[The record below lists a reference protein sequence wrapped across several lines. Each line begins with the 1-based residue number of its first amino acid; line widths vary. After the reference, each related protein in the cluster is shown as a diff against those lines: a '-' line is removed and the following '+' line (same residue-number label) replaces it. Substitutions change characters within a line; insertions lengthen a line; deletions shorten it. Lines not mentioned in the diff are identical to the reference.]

1 MRCRPA
7 TAFSMLLLLATA
19 AWWAG
24 PIRAQPAPPALTL
37 SVAASTVGVGRTAR
51 LSWVLSG
58 ATRCTLSGAWSG
70 TLEGT
75 AARSGSRSSGPLPFG
90 ENQFTLGCEGVGGS
104 ISRTVT
110 VKAVAAPVVTL
121 TAAAPTIE
129 LGKAVALRWSATDAV
144 ACKASGAWSGD
155 QATQGAAESVPA
167 AKGAKTFTLA
177 CTGPGG
183 SGRSSVKVSIL
194 PKPQLTFSAL
204 ASEVATGKGTT
215 LRWRATDVTS
225 CTASG
230 AWSGEQKPSG
240 SQSTGTL
247 TNPSN
252 DYTLRCVNDIGEVSQ
267 SLSVSVLPPPVL
279 TFNLS
284 DAVVNPEGAVTLNW
298 TASNARSC
306 RASRNWSGE
315 KTSQGSETIG
325 ALSRGTKTYTLTCT
339 GAGGTTAVTRSLAV
353 AAAPKLTFTATPA
366 TVSLGSGTRLSW
378 STVDATD
385 CVASGSW
392 DGSRGKSGSFTTEPF
407 LQTGDRSFTLACT
420 GPAGSVSASTTVKVQ
435 GAVPTLVF
443 TALPTQIALGSSTQL
458 RWTVGG
464 AVSCTASGEWQG
476 AKSATSGVNTAT
488 VTPTV
493 SGFRTYT
500 LSCSNSEGS
509 VSRSATVEVLA
520 PALSLSPS
528 AIDFGTTAGGSMSTI
543 RDIVLTSSGKVALSI
558 GEITFS
564 GTHAAQFTQT
574 NNCPATLES
583 SKTCT
588 IAVRFVPI
596 GSGERSAQLRI
607 ATNAPGGVRTV
618 ALKATAPVASLSF
631 NLLTPSFIQTD
642 SDTNDPNGGLE
653 DNGSDAPQ
661 SLNWPFAVGGYVNE
675 PLTGS
680 AGQLQREGD
689 LEDYYRVSLLAGQKV
704 VLELAGD
711 GVFDDVDLYLYTPSG
726 TLVDASE
733 SENNLEVVTA
743 PTNAEYIVVVSVFS
757 GSSRYLLVSDSATNA
772 SRFGSSTL
780 ALDLVPNQALVV
792 LKPEAREALRG
803 GGRPAGDSPLRQVDE
818 LADPVTDFKILS
830 GSIDSVVTVA
840 VASPK
845 RQTLPWGQFASED
858 QRQRWLTQRAIRELR
873 TDSRIQSADPDFIM
887 RTLAEPNDPQY
898 PKQKW
903 HYDLIQ
909 LPAAWDISTGNPDV
923 VVAVIDSGVAR
934 HPDLVENL
942 LGGYD
947 FVSSDPSGD
956 GDGRDNDPSDPGIIR
971 SGSSIRTSHGTHVA
985 GTVAA
990 RGNNAQGVT
999 GVGWTTKILPV
1010 RALNATGSGSSSD
1023 IIEGMR
1029 YAAGLTTLQPPRKA
1043 DIINLSLGSDSSNC
1057 SSSYQQV
1064 INEVRA
1070 AGVMVVAAAGNSSLS
1085 FVGSPANCNGV
1096 IAVSA
1101 LGSLKQI
1108 SSYSNRGTALDVAA
1122 PGGDAGI
1129 GVFSTD
1135 IAREGD
1141 GPVNFTYR
1149 GSLGTS
1155 MATPHVAGVLA
1166 MMKGVKADLTPV
1178 LVDTYIAAG
1187 ALTDDIGETGKD
1199 LLYGYGAIN
1208 TVRALTTAK
1217 TGVIPSAPF
1226 KISFSPGTLDFGDTS
1241 SLATV
1246 TLTLTGDIAGLTGI
1260 KVSASRDWISS
1271 PGSATAIDARNYR
1284 IAFAV
1289 DRSKLPIGTS
1299 EAVLTFTATFNGL
1312 SVPSTLKVIVARK
1325 PDTYVGS
1332 GGAQYALLY
1341 DPVNESV
1348 VAEANVV
1355 ANGPSATAQ
1364 INDVEPGQ
1372 YWLVVGADVDNDLF
1386 ICDLGEACAA
1396 YPVTSAL
1403 WETLD
1408 VRGAKSG
1415 VLVESIYLTRLSQQ
1429 GRLDLTSIGAG
1440 KFSRGFPRRNGLMPT
1455 GAVPV
1460 SAAEGAVEVRFVGV
1474 DASSAATTSTATSV
1488 TTLTVAGGSSTA
1500 TPIPQSLTLTGSAQ
1514 TGSSSG
1520 GLATPAVS
1528 LALDPASPRRHAIVV
1543 ERSVGVQRWWLEYRD
1558 SDGGVLAKQS
1568 LPDTVPVTW
1577 RTSEASGL
1585 ELPTSGWV
1593 ARCAGRVW
1601 TVQDGYQLT
1610 VGRFDEA
1617 LLEGSASEVELT
1629 DLAEASVVQSVGC
1642 DGEAMRIQGV
1652 VFQVDAEQP
1661 QRSAEAV
1668 PGMRFEVTLDAEAR
1682 IVRKTLDTE
1691 AVSVGSLCDANSRSE
1706 LDAFCKAW
1714 RSGP

>member
-1 MRCRPA
+1 
-7 TAFSMLLLLATA
+7 
-19 AWWAG
+19 
-24 PIRAQPAPPALTL
+24 
-37 SVAASTVGVGRTAR
+37 
-51 LSWVLSG
+51 
-58 ATRCTLSGAWSG
+58 
-70 TLEGT
+70 
-75 AARSGSRSSGPLPFG
+75 
-90 ENQFTLGCEGVGGS
+90 
-104 ISRTVT
+104 
-110 VKAVAAPVVTL
+110 
-121 TAAAPTIE
+121 
-129 LGKAVALRWSATDAV
+129 
-144 ACKASGAWSGD
+144 
-155 QATQGAAESVPA
+155 
-167 AKGAKTFTLA
+167 
-177 CTGPGG
+177 
-183 SGRSSVKVSIL
+183 
-194 PKPQLTFSAL
+194 
-204 ASEVATGKGTT
+204 
-215 LRWRATDVTS
+215 
-225 CTASG
+225 
-230 AWSGEQKPSG
+230 
-240 SQSTGTL
+240 
-247 TNPSN
+247 
-252 DYTLRCVNDIGEVSQ
+252 
-267 SLSVSVLPPPVL
+267 
-279 TFNLS
+279 
-284 DAVVNPEGAVTLNW
+284 
-298 TASNARSC
+298 
-306 RASRNWSGE
+306 
-315 KTSQGSETIG
+315 
-325 ALSRGTKTYTLTCT
+325 
-339 GAGGTTAVTRSLAV
+339 
-353 AAAPKLTFTATPA
+353 
-366 TVSLGSGTRLSW
+366 
-378 STVDATD
+378 
-385 CVASGSW
+385 
-392 DGSRGKSGSFTTEPF
+392 
-407 LQTGDRSFTLACT
+407 
-420 GPAGSVSASTTVKVQ
+420 
-435 GAVPTLVF
+435 
-443 TALPTQIALGSSTQL
+443 
-458 RWTVGG
+458 
-464 AVSCTASGEWQG
+464 
-476 AKSATSGVNTAT
+476 
-488 VTPTV
+488 
-493 SGFRTYT
+493 
-500 LSCSNSEGS
+500 
-509 VSRSATVEVLA
+509 
-520 PALSLSPS
+520 
-528 AIDFGTTAGGSMSTI
+528 
-543 RDIVLTSSGKVALSI
+543 
-558 GEITFS
+558 
-564 GTHAAQFTQT
+564 
-574 NNCPATLES
+574 
-583 SKTCT
+583 
-588 IAVRFVPI
+588 
-596 GSGERSAQLRI
+596 
-607 ATNAPGGVRTV
+607 
-618 ALKATAPVASLSF
+618 
-631 NLLTPSFIQTD
+631 
-642 SDTNDPNGGLE
+642 
-653 DNGSDAPQ
+653 
-661 SLNWPFAVGGYVNE
+661 
-675 PLTGS
+675 
-680 AGQLQREGD
+680 
-689 LEDYYRVSLLAGQKV
+689 
-704 VLELAGD
+704 
-711 GVFDDVDLYLYTPSG
+711 
-726 TLVDASE
+726 
-733 SENNLEVVTA
+733 
-743 PTNAEYIVVVSVFS
+743 
-757 GSSRYLLVSDSATNA
+757 
-772 SRFGSSTL
+772 
-780 ALDLVPNQALVV
+780 
-792 LKPEAREALRG
+792 
-803 GGRPAGDSPLRQVDE
+803 
-818 LADPVTDFKILS
+818 
-830 GSIDSVVTVA
+830 
-840 VASPK
+840 
-845 RQTLPWGQFASED
+845 
-858 QRQRWLTQRAIRELR
+858 
-873 TDSRIQSADPDFIM
+873 M

-1043 DIINLSLGSDSSNC
+1043 DIITLSLGSDSSNC

-1474 DASSAATTSTATSV
+1474 DASGAATTSTATSV